1 MLIYAKSALKK
12 KDIDT
17 KIAIGC
23 DGIEIQLL
31 SELVDGRVGRYFKA
45 DEAFELS
52 KFKEYPIK
60 VVHCPLLSSYG
71 LVDVNIESFV
81 SRDFSLLEQV
91 CYIADYFG
99 KIQSRNVLVVVH
111 SEMNIDN
118 MIAVDILDKVVN
130 TIGYML
136 MKFRNIEVV
145 LENVTPLRKV
155 YKGEI
160 YLSNNFHFDNVKIVQ
175 YIRKELN
182 TNRVGTCL
190 DTCHAMIADKYI
202 KEIYRII
209 GDIEYKDFSLESF
222 FDVNKDVIKLIHLSD
237 VNGNGYGRGKHGI
250 RFTDKTKDRLKY
262 IIGLYEKYTYKCP
275 ITLEVEETDYL
286 ICDGYKETR
295 ETLLKIVK
303 G

>member
-1 MLIYAKSALKK
+1 MLIYAKSALKI

-17 KIAIGC
+17 KIDIGC

-45 DEAFELS
+45 DEAFELD
-52 KFKEYPIK
+52 KFNEYPVK

-71 LVDVNIESFV
+71 LADVNIESFV

-99 KIQSRNVLVVVH
+99 KIQSISVLVVIH
-111 SEMNIDN
+111 SEMNMDN
-118 MIAVDILDKVVN
+118 MIAVNILDRVVN
-130 TIGYML
+130 IVGYMI
-136 MKFRNIEVV
+136 MKFRNIEIV

-160 YLSNNFHFDNVKIVQ
+160 YLSNNFHFDNIKITN

-182 TNRVGTCL
+182 TERVGTCL
-190 DTCHAMIADKYI
+190 DTCHAMIADKYM
-202 KEIYRII
+202 KEIYRIL
-209 GDIEYKDFSLESF
+209 GDLEYKDFSLESF
-222 FDVNKDVIKLIHLSD
+222 FDFNKDVIKLIHLSD

-262 IIGLYEKYTYKCP
+262 IIDLYKKYGYTCP

-295 ETLLKIVK
+295 ETLLKIL
-303 G
+303 